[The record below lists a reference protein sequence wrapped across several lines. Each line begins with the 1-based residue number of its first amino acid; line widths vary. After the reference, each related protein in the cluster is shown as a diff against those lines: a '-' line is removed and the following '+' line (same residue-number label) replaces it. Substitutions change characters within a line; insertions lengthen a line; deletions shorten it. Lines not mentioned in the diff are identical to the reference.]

1 VPILQQLRP
10 GPNHGRASSAVPPM
24 CPAGS
29 TFLNVRGPARLFER
43 RAGGAAQ
50 EHGRA
55 LRGPGARSSAALP
68 RSTVKR
74 CSAPAHGRA
83 PLGLGARSS
92 AARPRR
98 TVERCAAPAHGR
110 APRGPGAR
118 SSAARPRRTVERRA
132 ASAHGRALRG
142 PGARSSAARPRRT
155 IERRA
160 AQEHGRA
167 LRGPG
172 ARLLRRMRYK
182 TSCSSWGW
190 LPKYVPTVGR
200 RPTVGSVCHVPTSVC
215 LYHTNAREMMR
226 SSCQA

>member
-74 CSAPAHGRA
+74 CAAPAHGRA
-83 PLGLGARSS
+83 PRGLGARSS

-110 APRGPGAR
+110 A
-118 SSAARPRRTVERRA
+118 
-132 ASAHGRALRG
+132 LRG
-142 PGARSSAARPRRT
+142 PGARSSAARPRSTVERCAAPERDCCGVCD
-155 IERRA
+155 IRRA
-160 AQEHGRA
+160 VQV
-167 LRGPG
+167 G
-172 ARLLRRMRYK
+172 AGCLSTYPRLAVDPLLDLSVMFQRQSACTIQMRE
-182 TSCSSWGW
+182 
-190 LPKYVPTVGR
+190 R
-200 RPTVGSVCHVPTSVC
+200 
-215 LYHTNAREMMR
+215 
-226 SSCQA
+226 

>member
-1 VPILQQLRP
+1 MPILQQLRP

-43 RAGGAAQ
+43 CAD
-50 EHGRA
+50 
-55 LRGPGARSSAALP
+55 
-68 RSTVKR
+68 
-74 CSAPAHGRA
+74 PAHGQA
-83 PLGLGARSS
+83 L
-92 AARPRR
+92 
-98 TVERCAAPAHGR
+98 RC
-110 APRGPGAR
+110 PGAR

-155 IERRA
+155 VERCATVERRA